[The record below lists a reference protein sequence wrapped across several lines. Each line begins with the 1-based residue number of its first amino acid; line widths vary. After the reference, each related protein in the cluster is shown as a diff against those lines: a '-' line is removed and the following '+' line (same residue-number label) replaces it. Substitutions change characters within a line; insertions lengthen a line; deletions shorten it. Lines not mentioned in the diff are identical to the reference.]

1 MYHNADCHYVFNLS
15 VVTLDVVMLSVVMLR
30 AVESLKEVS
39 CLKNAFQADIK
50 LEHSPVE
57 IIFNYL
63 I

>member
-1 MYHNADCHYVFNLS
+1 MVG
-15 VVTLDVVMLSVVMLR
+15 VIMLDVVMLSAVMLR
-30 AVESLKEVS
+30 AVDSLKEGS
-39 CLKNAFQADIK
+39 CLKNAFQAEIK